1 MTPKQ
6 IQKNIARSYQELEH
20 FVAPCAIEDVQDIIA
35 DIVALE
41 IELEKECNK

>member
-6 IQKNIARSYQELEH
+6 IQKNIARSYKELEH
-20 FVAPCAIEDVQDIIA
+20 FVAPYALDSVHDIIE